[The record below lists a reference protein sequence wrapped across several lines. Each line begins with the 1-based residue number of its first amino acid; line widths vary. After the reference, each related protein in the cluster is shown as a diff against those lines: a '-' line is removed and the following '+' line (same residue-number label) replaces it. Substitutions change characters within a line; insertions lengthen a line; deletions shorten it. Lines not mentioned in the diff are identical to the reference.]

1 MRFYYVSLFSLILL
15 GLIYIFGTMFLVWLG
30 KTLRKRWDGAW
41 KLMVPLF
48 LLLYIGPIAEELWIS
63 WNFGQLCKK
72 DAGIFI
78 YKTVEVEG
86 FYHSTAAALDL
97 VRPGRYKFI
106 ETDDQYGDGAKRL
119 EFGDEQLRKEAIARY
134 EEQNPGKLAADRD
147 YIRVDMDEK
156 TQALVYPTRGE
167 SWRITK
173 LEQPTSRYHYKEL
186 ASHLP
191 VSHQVKKF
199 ERVVLDS
206 EADEIVGR
214 YLNYRRG
221 APWFFIALDRPT
233 MPCDNTEN
241 DTRKYGSVIYH
252 AVLKPLK

>member
-1 MRFYYVSLFSLILL
+1 MRFFYVSLFSLILL
-15 GLIYIFGTMFLVWLG
+15 GLIYVFGTMFLVWLG
-30 KTLRKRWDGAW
+30 KTLRRRWDGAW

-72 DAGIFI
+72 DAGILI
-78 YKTVEVEG
+78 NKTVEVDG
-86 FYHSTAAALDL
+86 YYDSTAGLLKVYDPVLPVTAAHFD
-97 VRPGRYKFI
+97 
-106 ETDDQYGDGAKRL
+106 KRGYQ
-119 EFGDEQLRKEAIARY
+119 FY
-134 EEQNPGKLAADRD
+134 EMSVVDRNEGTTK
-147 YIRVDMDEK
+147 VAHFEK
-156 TQALVYPTRGE
+156 VNGTWIPTILKKP
-167 SWRITK
+167 SA
-173 LEQPTSRYHYKEL
+173 RYHYKEL